1 MQTSVICLQASRDCI
16 RRLSLAILLLPLMG
30 FAAAKMTVVPKW
42 HRFDY
47 ALKSSI
53 VYTNPLQSA
62 TLTARFV
69 GPLGDVHTVLGFWD
83 GDRTWR
89 VRFAP
94 DQPGEWHF
102 ETTCSD
108 AANSGLNGQR
118 GSLLCSAAI
127 GGSRFEE
134 HGPVRVAR
142 DHEHLE
148 HADGT
153 PFFWLADTV
162 WNGALLS
169 EPKEWD
175 AYTQIRASQRFTAAQ
190 WAVTP
195 GEDYKG
201 ESPITGFPEQVGVNP
216 EAFRRLD
223 AKVDM
228 LSHAGLLSAI
238 LPILELQ
245 TNSLSLH
252 EDQAV
257 LFIKYVVAR
266 YGADPVVWLHT
277 LQWDY
282 NLQGSFNRW
291 RNIGQSAYSDIQHAP
306 LIAFS
311 QKASLTL
318 LLGGAKWVDIF
329 AGKPVDY
336 MTEAAL
342 RVTLRGATR
351 HMMRNGVDSNLKIP
365 ERPRLVF
372 TPCENARTP
381 SIPKEETPFDQRHLI
396 TPPHE
401 SEFLPDPPTRF
412 SAADV
417 RRAAYWGL
425 LMAPP
430 AGVSYGAQ
438 GVINWDRTVDETK
451 DKTPG
456 ANLPLWQRS
465 LFMPGAKQMSRL
477 EKFFSS
483 IPFWRLEPLTNA
495 IANQPGNSH
504 LKNEILAAGTETKDL
519 MLVYVPE
526 DRTLELNLD
535 VMPPSPVV
543 TWFNPRT
550 GDANPAVAVVV
561 SRTCQF
567 PTPEPGDWLL
577 VVRGGK

>member
-1 MQTSVICLQASRDCI
+1 MQTSMTCLQVPRD
-16 RRLSLAILLLPLMG
+16 RATKLFLALLLLPLMG
-30 FAAAKMTVVPKW
+30 FAAPKMTVVPKW

-47 ALKSSI
+47 VLKSS
-53 VYTNPLQSA
+53 VTYSNPLQDV
-62 TLTARFV
+62 TLTASFV
-69 GPLGDVHTVLGFWD
+69 GPLGDTHTVLGFWD
-83 GDRTWR
+83 GGRTWR

-102 ETTCSD
+102 ATSCSD
-108 AANSGLNGQR
+108 VANSGLNGQK
-118 GSLLCSAAI
+118 GSFLCSAAI

-134 HGPVRVAR
+134 HGSVRIAR
-142 DHEHLE
+142 DHKHLE

-175 AYTQIRASQRFTAAQ
+175 AYTQIRASQRFTVAQ
-190 WAVTP
+190 WAVVP

-201 ESPITGFPEQVGVNP
+201 ESPVNGFPERVGVNP
-216 EAFRRLD
+216 EVFRRLD
-223 AKVDM
+223 AKVEM

-245 TNSLSLH
+245 TNNVSLE
-252 EDQAV
+252 EDQAA
-257 LFIKYVVAR
+257 LLIKYIVAR

-282 NLQGSFNRW
+282 NPQGSFERW
-291 RNIGQSAYSDIQHAP
+291 GRIGQSAYSDIQHGP
-306 LIAFS
+306 IVAFS
-311 QKASLTL
+311 QKASLL
-318 LLGGAKWVDIF
+318 LLMGNANWVDVF

-336 MTEAAL
+336 MTDPAL
-342 RVTLRGATR
+342 RVSLRGATR
-351 HMMRNGVDSNLKIP
+351 EMMKNGDARLKIP
-365 ERPRLVF
+365 QRPRLVL
-372 TPCENARTP
+372 TPYENARTP
-381 SIPKEETPFDQRHLI
+381 AAPKDSPFDQSHFI
-396 TPPHE
+396 TANQD
-401 SEFLPDPPTRF
+401 SGFLPDPPARF
-412 SAADV
+412 TAADV

-465 LFMPGAKQMSRL
+465 LFMPGAKQMGPL

-495 IANQPGNSH
+495 VANQPGDSD
-504 LKNEILAAGTETKDL
+504 LKREILAAGTEAKDL
-519 MLVYVPE
+519 LLVYVPE

-535 VMPPSPVV
+535 VMPSAPIV

-550 GDANPAVAVVV
+550 GETNPAVAVVV
-561 SRTCQF
+561 NRTCQF